1 MEKKQFAHRYQIQL
15 DTMQD
20 CNEFVA
26 AVTPCK
32 GKVYL
37 MDANNEFR
45 IDSKS
50 QLGVMMATAEWSE
63 LYVVSDEEIAGAI
76 SKFII

>member
-1 MEKKQFAHRYQIQL
+1 MNRQFAHRYQVRL

-20 CNEFVA
+20 CTDFVA
-26 AVTPCK
+26 AVTLCK
-32 GKVYL
+32 GRVYR

-45 IDSKS
+45 VDSKS

-63 LYVVSDEEIAGAI
+63 LYVLSDEEIAGLI

>member
-1 MEKKQFAHRYQIQL
+1 MNRQFAHCYQIRL

-20 CNEFVA
+20 CTDFVA
-26 AVTPCK
+26 AVTKCQ

-37 MDANNEFR
+37 MDASNEFR

-63 LYVVSDEEIAGAI
+63 LYAVSDEEIAGLI

>member
-20 CNEFVA
+20 CNDFVA

-76 SKFII
+76 SKFIV

>member
-1 MEKKQFAHRYQIQL
+1 MNRQFAHRYQVRL

-20 CNEFVA
+20 CNDFVA
-26 AVTPCK
+26 AVTQCS

-45 IDSKS
+45 VDSKS

-63 LYVVSDEEIAGAI
+63 LYAVSDEEIMGLI
-76 SKFII
+76 SRFIV

>member
-1 MEKKQFAHRYQIQL
+1 MNRQFAHRYQVRL

-20 CNEFVA
+20 CTEFVA
-26 AVTPCK
+26 AVTLCK

-45 IDSKS
+45 VDSKS

-63 LYVVSDEEIAGAI
+63 LYVVSDEEIAGLIA
-76 SKFII
+76 KFII

>member
-1 MEKKQFAHRYQIQL
+1 MNRQFAHRYQVRL

-20 CNEFVA
+20 CNDFVA
-26 AVTPCK
+26 AVTQCA

-45 IDSKS
+45 VDSKS

-63 LYVVSDEEIAGAI
+63 LYAVSDEEIMGLI
-76 SKFII
+76 SRFIV

>member
-1 MEKKQFAHRYQIQL
+1 MEQKQFAHRYQVRL

-26 AVTPCK
+26 AVTKCA

-37 MDANNEFR
+37 MDANSEFR

-63 LYVVSDEEIAGAI
+63 LYVVSDEEIAGLI

>member
-1 MEKKQFAHRYQIQL
+1 MNRQFAHRYQVQL

-20 CNEFVA
+20 CHEFVG
-26 AVTPCK
+26 AVTKCP

-37 MDANNEFR
+37 VDANNEFR
-45 IDSKS
+45 VDSKS

-63 LYVVSDEEIAGAI
+63 LYAVSDEEIAGLI
-76 SKFII
+76 GKFIV

>member
-1 MEKKQFAHRYQIQL
+1 MNRQFAHRYQVQL

-26 AVTPCK
+26 AVTKCP

-37 MDANNEFR
+37 MDASNEFR
-45 IDSKS
+45 VDSKS
-50 QLGVMMATAEWSE
+50 QLGVMMATAEWAE
-63 LYVVSDEEIAGAI
+63 LYAVSDEEIAGLI